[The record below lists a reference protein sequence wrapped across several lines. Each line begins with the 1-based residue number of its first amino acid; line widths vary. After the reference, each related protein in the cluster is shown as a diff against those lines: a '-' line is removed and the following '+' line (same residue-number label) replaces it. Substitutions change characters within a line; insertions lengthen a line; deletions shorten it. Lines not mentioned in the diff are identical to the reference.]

1 MLDYQQYKS
10 NVVVIYIMAGGL
22 LNLVSE
28 GANNLIIQG
37 GPSQKTLFRATYN
50 KITNFGLQKFR
61 IDYDGL
67 RDLRLSEES
76 KFSFKMPRY
85 ADLLMD
91 TYVVIT
97 LPHIWSPIY
106 HPCEQTG
113 GKWAPYEFNWID
125 NIGTNM
131 IKEIEVVC
139 GNYTLQRYSGNYLG
153 AMIDRDYSGEKKKL
167 FNEMTGNIP
176 EMNDPRNSNTRLGV
190 YPSAYYVPGSLGAE
204 PSVRGRTL
212 YIPINMW
219 FTLDSKCAFPLASL
233 QYNELHINITLR
245 SIEEL
250 YQVRDVFDSAN
261 GYPLM
266 RPNYT
271 QNQFQLYRFL
281 QTPPSDNLNPEYYEN
296 KTNGWNADIHI
307 LANYCFLSNEEK
319 RTFTAENQ
327 VYLIKDIIE
336 HKFEN
341 VTGAKKIKIPS
352 TGMVANWMW
361 YLQRNDAF
369 MRNEWSNY
377 TNWPYSELPSNT
389 EDPPESAEMNSAGYT
404 IQDPTS
410 IKYSPKYNI
419 LTSVNPSGQTS
430 YISSGTGYQV
440 TGQFKV
446 ENRKEILETA
456 GILFNGEY
464 RENLLT
470 REVFDY
476 VEKWTRTASHARS
489 GIYCYNFC
497 LETNP
502 RKYQPS
508 GAINMSKFKTIE
520 LEINTY
526 VPPVNTQSV
535 QYDVICNADGVV
547 IATNSPGQGGSWYMY
562 EYNYNMVLFEER
574 YNVLSF
580 IGGYCGL
587 MYAR

>member
-1 MLDYQQYKS
+1 
-10 NVVVIYIMAGGL
+10 MAGGL
-22 LNLVSE
+22 LNLISE
-28 GANNLIIQG
+28 GANNVIIHG
-37 GPSQKTLFRATYN
+37 GPSQKTMFRATYN

-67 RDLRLSEES
+67 RDLRLNEES
-76 KFSFKMPRY
+76 KFSFKIPRY
-85 ADLLMD
+85 AELLMD
-91 TYVVIT
+91 TYIVIT

-106 HPCEQTG
+106 HPCAQTSYQ
-113 GKWAPYEFNWID
+113 WSPYEFNWIHD
-125 NIGTNM
+125 IGTNI
-131 IKEIEVVC
+131 IKQVEIVC

-153 AMIDRDYSGEKKKL
+153 AMVERDFSSAKKDL
-167 FNEMTGNIP
+167 FNEMTGNVA
-176 EMNDPRNSNTRLGV
+176 ELNAPRNANGRSGA
-190 YPSAYYVPGSLGAE
+190 YPNAYYQPGSLGAE
-204 PSVRGRTL
+204 PSIRGRTL

-219 FTLDSKCAFPLASL
+219 FTLDSKCAFPMATL
-233 QYNELHINITLR
+233 QYNELHINVTLR

-250 YQVRDVFDSAN
+250 YQVRDVFDH
-261 GYPLM
+261 
-266 RPNYT
+266 
-271 QNQFQLYRFL
+271 
-281 QTPPSDNLNPEYYEN
+281 
-296 KTNGWNADIHI
+296 TNGWNADIHI
-307 LANYCFLSNEEK
+307 LANYCFLSKEET
-319 RTFTAENQ
+319 RTFTSENQ

-336 HKFEN
+336 HKYEN
-341 VTGAKKIKIPS
+341 VTGAKKIKVPS

-377 TNWPYSELPSNT
+377 TNWPYGRLPSNVET
-389 EDPPESAEMNSAGYT
+389 PT
-404 IQDPTS
+404 ITTGS
-410 IKYSPKYNI
+410 SYLLNYSPYENFKTSSNVYTDDSTEI
-419 LTSVNPSGQTS
+419 SELTGFQ
-430 YISSGTGYQV
+430 ITG
-440 TGQFKV
+440 GFKV
-446 ENRKEILETA
+446 ENHKDILETA

-476 VEKWTRTASHARS
+476 VEKWTRTSSNARS
-489 GIYCYNFC
+489 GLYCYNFC
-497 LETNP
+497 LSSDS

-520 LEINTY
+520 LELTTY
-526 VPPVNTQSV
+526 VPPVNLDRV
-535 QYDVICNADGVV
+535 QYDVICNSDGVV

>member
-1 MLDYQQYKS
+1 
-10 NVVVIYIMAGGL
+10 MAGGL
-22 LNLVSE
+22 LNLISE
-28 GANNLIIQG
+28 GANNVIIHG
-37 GPSQKTLFRATYN
+37 GPSQKTMFRATYN

-76 KFSFKMPRY
+76 KFSFKIPRY
-85 ADLLMD
+85 AELLMD
-91 TYVVIT
+91 TYIVIT

-106 HPCEQTG
+106 HPCAQTSYQ
-113 GKWAPYEFNWID
+113 WSPYEFNWIHD
-125 NIGTNM
+125 IGTNI
-131 IKEIEVVC
+131 IKEVEVVC

-153 AMIDRDYSGEKKKL
+153 AMVERDFSAAKKDL
-167 FNEMTGNIP
+167 FNEMTGNVK
-176 EMNDPRNSNTRLGV
+176 ELNNPRNANGRSGA
-190 YPSAYYVPGSLGAE
+190 YPNAYYQPGSLGAE
-204 PSVRGRTL
+204 PSIRGRTL

-219 FTLDSKCAFPLASL
+219 FTLDSKCAFPMASL
-233 QYNELHINITLR
+233 QYNELHINVTLR

-250 YQVRDVFDSAN
+250 YQVRDVFDHTN
-261 GYPLM
+261 GLPLM

-281 QTPPSDNLNPEYYEN
+281 QTPPSDNLDAENYGN

-307 LANYCFLSNEEK
+307 LANYCFLSKEET
-319 RTFTAENQ
+319 RTFTSENQ
-327 VYLIKDIIE
+327 VYLIKDVIE
-336 HKFEN
+336 HKYEN
-341 VTGAKKIKIPS
+341 VTGAKKIKVPS
-352 TGMVANWMW
+352 TGMVADWMW
-361 YLQRNDAF
+361 YFQRNDAF

-377 TNWPYSELPSNT
+377 TNWPYGQLPSNVET
-389 EDPPESAEMNSAGYT
+389 PSIITG
-404 IQDPTS
+404 TS
-410 IKYSPKYNI
+410 YSLDYSPYQNFKTSNNVYTDDSTEI
-419 LTSVNPSGQTS
+419 SELTGF
-430 YISSGTGYQV
+430 QV
-440 TGQFKV
+440 TGEFKV

-476 VEKWTRTASHARS
+476 VEKWTRTSSNARS
-489 GIYCYNFC
+489 GLYCYNFC
-497 LETNP
+497 LSSDS

-520 LEINTY
+520 LEISTY
-526 VPPVNTQSV
+526 VPPVNLDRV
-535 QYDVICNADGVV
+535 QYDVICNSDGVV

-580 IGGYCGL
+580 VGGYCGL

>member
-1 MLDYQQYKS
+1 
-10 NVVVIYIMAGGL
+10 MAGGL
-22 LNLVSE
+22 LNLISE
-28 GANNLIIQG
+28 GANNVIIHG
-37 GPSQKTLFRATYN
+37 GPSQKTMFRATYN

-76 KFSFKMPRY
+76 KFSFKIPRY
-85 ADLLMD
+85 AELLMD
-91 TYVVIT
+91 TYIVIT

-106 HPCEQTG
+106 HPCAQTNY
-113 GKWAPYEFNWID
+113 KWSPYEFNWIHD
-125 NIGTNM
+125 IGTNI
-131 IKEIEVVC
+131 IKQVEIVC

-153 AMIDRDYSGEKKKL
+153 AMVERDFSATKKDL
-167 FNEMTGNIP
+167 FNEMTGNVN
-176 EMNDPRNSNTRLGV
+176 ELNAPRNANGRSGA
-190 YPSAYYVPGSLGAE
+190 YPNAYFQPGTLGAE
-204 PSVRGRTL
+204 PSIRGRTL

-219 FTLDSKCAFPLASL
+219 FTLDSKCAFPMASL

-250 YQVRDVFDSAN
+250 YQVRDVFDHTN
-261 GYPLM
+261 GLPLM

-281 QTPPSDNLNPEYYEN
+281 QTPPSDNLDAENYEN

-307 LANYCFLSNEEK
+307 LANYCFLSKEET
-319 RTFTAENQ
+319 RTFTSENQ
-327 VYLIKDIIE
+327 VYLIKDVIE
-336 HKFEN
+336 HKYEN
-341 VTGAKKIKIPS
+341 VTGAKKLKVQS
-352 TGMVANWMW
+352 TGMVSNWIW
-361 YLQRNDAF
+361 YFQRNDAF

-377 TNWPYSELPSNT
+377 TNWPYRQLPSNVELPTT
-389 EDPPESAEMNSAGYT
+389 ETNLG
-404 IQDPTS
+404 
-410 IKYSPKYNI
+410 
-419 LTSVNPSGQTS
+419 TS
-430 YISSGTGYQV
+430 YAVNYTPYQNFKTINGAYTNDINQISEPTGFQV
-440 TGQFKV
+440 TGGFKV
-446 ENRKEILETA
+446 ENHKDILETA

-476 VEKWTRTASHARS
+476 VEKWTRTSSNARS
-489 GIYCYNFC
+489 GLYCYNFC
-497 LETNP
+497 LSSDS

-520 LEINTY
+520 LEMTTY
-526 VPPVNTQSV
+526 VPPVNLERV

-562 EYNYNMVLFEER
+562 EYNYNLVLFEER

-580 IGGYCGL
+580 VGGYCGL